1 MLSNAVTN
9 VQANALSTLAA
20 LATSSE
26 LITSPVVSSPQPRSG
41 VGNINGNPKATVSPV
56 NQDSLATKSRVSRV
70 FLVSLLSLGNEK

>member
-26 LITSPVVSSPQPRSG
+26 LITSPVVSSPQPKPDI
-41 VGNINGNPKATVSPV
+41 GNVNGTPKATLNPV
-56 NQDSLATKSRVSRV
+56 NQDSLATKSRVRRV
-70 FLVSLLSLGNEK
+70 FLVSLLRLEK